1 MQSPAA
7 ERGSAEAPA
16 SAYPHQGT
24 QPKFSVQIEPSIPH
38 NAAPSKHASQHF
50 SSRFAF
56 SVLSASLQ
64 VLTIETQTPSGGT
77 PDGHV
82 VMNGLQKFT
91 ANNPTPCP
99 GACVCAAA
107 GMPPSKSA
115 STPVA
120 NQNFAWRFILLPPSV
135 WLIPSTTEALHRALR
150 CNGSVWALSSSESD
164 GVRTVSGAGDEASC
178 SSCPSW

>member
-38 NAAPSKHASQHF
+38 NAAPSKHASQHC

-56 SVLSASLQ
+56 PVLSASLQ
-64 VLTIETQTPSGGT
+64 VVTIDTQTPSGGT

-91 ANNPTPCP
+91 ANSPIPSPAACAGPAP
-99 GACVCAAA
+99 GR
-107 GMPPSKSA
+107 PPSRSA
-115 STPVA
+115 SAPA
-120 NQNFAWRFILLPPSV
+120 ARPNFACRFMILPPSV
-135 WLIPSTTEALHRALR
+135 MVDSFQH
-150 CNGSVWALSSSESD
+150 
-164 GVRTVSGAGDEASC
+164 
-178 SSCPSW
+178 